1 MDNRLIHGQVLEGW
15 VPALKIETILVVDA
29 ELGRDPLR
37 RMVLECLTRRGL
49 QVKIV
54 TAAEAAELLA
64 GELRESRVLVLFAGL
79 RQALEAWEAGVAF
92 TDLNLGNIH
101 SRPGSLPLSM
111 SVYVTAEDEHLMRLL
126 AARGVAL
133 EARAAPADGSPD
145 VSRWL
150 AEHGPC

>member
-1 MDNRLIHGQVLEGW
+1 M
-15 VPALKIETILVVDA
+15 KIETILVVDA

-49 QVKIV
+49 RVKIV
-54 TAAEAAELLA
+54 TASEAAELLA

-79 RQALEAWEAGVAF
+79 RQALEAWEAGVA
-92 TDLNLGNIH
+92 
-101 SRPGSLPLSM
+101 
-111 SVYVTAEDEHLMRLL
+111 
-126 AARGVAL
+126 L